1 MRPRTIGFIAL
12 ASALTVLAVGQ
23 QQPAAPP
30 CPERDTFFE
39 LPIDEYIAQADK
51 DRKKRNKNPLPENFC
66 IGGWCAGS
74 GEPRR
79 PKSKEEKE
87 AAEAA
92 KVAHETR
99 SAPAGQS
106 SSRDTRAGQSS
117 SKETKVDKATPLE
130 RLIDPRPC
138 DLEAVKRDIAQT
150 VKDVDVGDFYF
161 SDKKYRAALSRFQ
174 DADTRKP
181 NDAAIQLRLART
193 LEKLDQ
199 RDEALT
205 HYRAVAASGWEGP
218 GVDEAR
224 AAVARLT
231 PAPANTP

>member
-1 MRPRTIGFIAL
+1 MRLRTIILAAL
-12 ASALTVLAVGQ
+12 ALTLAPCALGQ

-51 DRKKRNKNPLPENFC
+51 DRKRRNKNPLPENFC

-74 GEPRR
+74 GEPRKPR
-79 PKSKEEKE
+79 SKEEKE

-92 KVAHETR
+92 TVAHETR

-117 SKETKVDKATPLE
+117 SKETKTDTATPLE

-150 VKDVDVGDFYF
+150 VKDVEVGDFYF

-181 NDAAIQLRLART
+181 NDAAILLRLART

-199 RDEALT
+199 REEALAR
-205 HYRAVAASGWEGP
+205 YRAVADSGWEGP
-218 GVDEAR
+218 GVDEAK
-224 AAVARLT
+224 AAVARLM
-231 PAPANTP
+231 PAN